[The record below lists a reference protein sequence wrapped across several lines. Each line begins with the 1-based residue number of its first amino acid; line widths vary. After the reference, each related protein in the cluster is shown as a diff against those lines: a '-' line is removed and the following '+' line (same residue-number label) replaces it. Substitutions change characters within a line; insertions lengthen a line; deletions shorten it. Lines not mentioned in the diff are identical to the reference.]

1 MKKLKPI
8 DQARAGGI
16 PHLVRKHTGQEAT
29 DWSVYERPLGVT
41 PEAVRDHEEA
51 VHQRAGD
58 LAQHS
63 CDSYATTDP
72 QLDGDTIRLH
82 SHDSE
87 DANQDAIH
95 RQAAAL
101 AQRKAKR

>member
-1 MKKLKPI
+1 VKRLKPI
-8 DQARAGGI
+8 DEAPAGGI
-16 PHLVRKHTGQEAT
+16 THLTRKITGAQST
-29 DWSVYERPLGVT
+29 DWRVYERELGTT
-41 PEAVRDHEEA
+41 PEQVRDQEER

-72 QLDGDTIRLH
+72 QLDGDTVSLH

-87 DANQDAIH
+87 DSDQDAIH
-95 RQAAAL
+95 RQAARLAL
-101 AQRKAKR
+101 GRVRK

>member
-1 MKKLKPI
+1 MKRLKPI
-8 DQARAGGI
+8 DEARPGGL
-16 PHLVRKHTGQEAT
+16 PNFSRKVTGGEAT
-29 DWSVYERPLGVT
+29 EWTVYNRPLGVT
-41 PEAVRDHEEA
+41 PEAVRDHEEL

-72 QLDGDTIRLH
+72 QLDGDTVRLV

-87 DANQDAIH
+87 DADQDAIH

>member
-8 DQARAGGI
+8 DEAPAGGI
-16 PHLVRKHTGQEAT
+16 PHLVRKRTGGEAT

-41 PEAVRDHEEA
+41 PEAVRDHEDA

-72 QLDGDTIRLH
+72 QLDGDTVRLV
-82 SHDSE
+82 SHNSE
-87 DANQDAIH
+87 DEDQDAIH

-101 AQRKAKR
+101 AQRKARR

>member
-8 DQARAGGI
+8 DEAPAGGI
-16 PHLVRKHTGQEAT
+16 THLARKWTGAQST
-29 DWSVYERPLGVT
+29 DWTVYERELGT
-41 PEAVRDHEEA
+41 SPEQVRDQEER

-72 QLDGDTIRLH
+72 QLDGDTVWLH

-87 DANQDAIH
+87 DSDQDAIH
-95 RQAAAL
+95 KQAARI
-101 AQRKAKR
+101 AQGKAKR